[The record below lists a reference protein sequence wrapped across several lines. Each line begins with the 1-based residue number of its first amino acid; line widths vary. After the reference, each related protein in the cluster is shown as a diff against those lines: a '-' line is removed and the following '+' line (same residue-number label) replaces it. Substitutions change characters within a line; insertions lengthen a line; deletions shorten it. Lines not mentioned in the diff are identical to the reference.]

1 MNKIIERGLL
11 SIIISLL
18 FMTGGCQCTGP
29 KPALQ
34 LPSKLVTQLD
44 HLIESEML
52 SKNLPGVVVGVWI
65 PDRGNYLKTFGK
77 ANLATNTKRQIDD
90 PFRIASITKTFTA
103 TVVLS
108 LVDDDLLSTSDSL
121 SKYLPDFPNAENI
134 TIRNLLRMRSGIVDY
149 ANASILSEWYN
160 DVYKNYPL
168 DTLIESMASNG
179 NEFTVAGQQTVYC
192 NGNYTIL
199 AKVAEIA
206 SGRNF
211 AYLVNEKVLLPLNLK
226 SSSYPEPDN
235 HTLGGNN
242 RGYSWENAASRF
254 ADKTE
259 MNTSCGNA
267 AGAIISNMNDLAK
280 YARALYKGTLL
291 SEETQQK
298 RLETEI
304 FKGAPPFL
312 QYGEGILKQGEF
324 YGHNGTI
331 FGFSTEMFY
340 LPAEDAV
347 IVINVNRLDMDDKSW
362 SGELF
367 AEISRLLFPKHVSW

>member
-1 MNKIIERGLL
+1 MNNIYERGLL
-11 SIIISLL
+11 IIISLL
-18 FMTGGCQCTGP
+18 FMIGVCDCTNQ
-29 KPALQ
+29 KSAMQ
-34 LPSKLVTQLD
+34 LPSELATQLD
-44 HLIESEML
+44 HLIKSEMS

-65 PDRGNYLKTFGK
+65 PDRGNYLKAFGK
-77 ANLATNTKRQIDD
+77 ANLTTNTKRQVDD

-108 LVDDDLLSTSDSL
+108 LVDDGLLSTSDSL
-121 SKYLPDFPNAENI
+121 SEFLPDFPNAENI
-134 TIRNLLRMRSGIVDY
+134 TIRNLLRMRSGIADY
-149 ANASILSEWYN
+149 ADASLLSEWYN
-160 DVYKNYPL
+160 DVQKNYSP
-168 DTLIESMASNG
+168 DTLIERMALNG

-211 AYLVNEKVLLPLNLK
+211 AYLVNEKVLQPLNLK

-235 HTLGGNN
+235 YILGGSN
-242 RGYSWENAASRF
+242 RGYSWEDTTSRF

-259 MNTSCGNA
+259 ISTSCGNA
-267 AGAIISNMNDLAK
+267 AGAIISTMNDLAK
-280 YARALYKGTLL
+280 YVRALYKGTLL
-291 SEETQQK
+291 SEATQQK
-298 RLETEI
+298 RLEAES
-304 FKGAPPFL
+304 FEGAPSFV
-312 QYGEGILKQGEF
+312 QYGEGIMKMGEF

-347 IVINVNRLDMDDKSW
+347 IVINVNRLDLDDKSW
-362 SGELF
+362 SGGLF
-367 AEISRLLFPKHVSW
+367 GEITRLVFPEHVSW